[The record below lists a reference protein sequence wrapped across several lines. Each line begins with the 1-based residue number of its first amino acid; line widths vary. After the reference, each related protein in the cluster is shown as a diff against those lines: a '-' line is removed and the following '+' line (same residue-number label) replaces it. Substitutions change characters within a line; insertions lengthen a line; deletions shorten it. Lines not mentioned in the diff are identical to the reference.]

1 MPEKP
6 GRPQRRPF
14 DPNQLGKLIVD
25 LSIGDLE
32 DRGPASRERKSSAV
46 ALGRTSSAF
55 RVNKLSSE
63 ERTQILNLLVEG
75 NTLRTTSRIADL
87 SFDTIATLFIE
98 AGIAFAEYQDR
109 IFRNLPCRRLQLDE
123 IWCFVCVTKHASD
136 ARAAPDG
143 AGNVWT
149 WVAIDDETKIVPSW
163 HIGDRTSETASIFV
177 ADLEARLTSRVRI
190 TTDRHRLN
198 LVAVEELFVPSVD
211 DAILLKLYRGAP
223 ESTPKHDGT
232 AERDGAVKLSIEEEH
247 GPNHVSISYAERL
260 NLTMRVNMWRF
271 PQLTTAFL
279 EKIENHAF
287 SVALHY
293 MHYNFCRVHKMLRVT
308 PAMAVGVTDKP
319 WTIADMVAV
328 LEARK

>member
-1 MPEKP
+1 M
-6 GRPQRRPF
+6 F
-14 DPNQLGKLIVD
+14 SVNQ
-25 LSIGDLE
+25 
-32 DRGPASRERKSSAV
+32 
-46 ALGRTSSAF
+46 
-55 RVNKLSSE
+55 LSSE
-63 ERTQILNLLVEG
+63 KCTQIHNLLVEG
-75 NTLRTTSRIADL
+75 NTLRATSRLADV
-87 SFDTIATLFIE
+87 SFDTVAKLFVD
-98 AGIAFAEYQDR
+98 AGTAFAEYQDR

-136 ARAAPDG
+136 ARAAPNG

-232 AERDGAVKLSIEEEH
+232 AERDGAVKLSIGEEH

-260 NLTMRVNMWRF
+260 NLTMRVTMW
-271 PQLTTAFL
+271 
-279 EKIENHAF
+279 
-287 SVALHY
+287 
-293 MHYNFCRVHKMLRVT
+293 
-308 PAMAVGVTDKP
+308 
-319 WTIADMVAV
+319 
-328 LEARK
+328 